1 MSDGFR
7 VEHETIDDGVTV
19 VRPVGDVDLSRSPLL
34 REAISEA
41 QQSNPLRIIIDLSG
55 VPYMDSSGVA
65 TLVEA
70 MTIARKQKCTLVL
83 CNMQDK
89 VRAIFEI
96 TRLDSVFTI
105 VDNCEDAQHA

>member
-7 VEHETIDDGVTV
+7 VEHETNKDGVAV

-41 QQSNPLRIIIDLSG
+41 QRSKPLRIIVDLSG

-70 MTIARKQKCTLVL
+70 MTIARKKKCKLIL
-83 CNMQDK
+83 CHMQDK

-96 TRLDSVFTI
+96 TRLDMVFTI
-105 VDNCEDAQHA
+105 VDTCEDAQHA